1 MNIIWEETISFHPK
15 ALAVSEKG
23 ILLAFYGNPG
33 GPGDYTGFS
42 TLAVTVAQVKRAS
55 SRRAR
60 GCATGACG

>member
-33 GPGDYTGFS
+33 GFPPWPSPANLWPAECSPMTCRQ
-42 TLAVTVAQVKRAS
+42 T
-55 SRRAR
+55 
-60 GCATGACG
+60 

>member
-42 TLAVTVAQVKRAS
+42 TLAVTGQLAAGGVLANDVPPDVRPAP
-55 SRRAR
+55 
-60 GCATGACG
+60 